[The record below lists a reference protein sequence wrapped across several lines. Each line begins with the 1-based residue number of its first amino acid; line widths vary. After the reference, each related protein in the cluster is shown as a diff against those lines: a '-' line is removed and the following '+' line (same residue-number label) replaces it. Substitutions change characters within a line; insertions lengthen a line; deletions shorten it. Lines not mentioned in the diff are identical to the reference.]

1 VGLVLTE
8 GLMLLK
14 CWYVVLQNNVSC
26 SVVRTEI
33 QLSGLEDGVVLSDP
47 ADDQM
52 SDKHGCPAYVSP
64 EIIRCT
70 AMFSDKP
77 AGAGGSYSGRAAD
90 IWSLGII
97 LYVMLTGRYPFM
109 DVEPM
114 ALFARIAL
122 GYCTVPT
129 SFSEPVQNLIYG
141 MLRRNPEERLTATD
155 ILDHPWFGLIES
167 SETGSATDDDG
178 SISAASGGQ
187 AVACDQCVPELVEA
201 YDDVWGDM

>member
-1 VGLVLTE
+1 MTD
-8 GLMLLK
+8 
-14 CWYVVLQNNVSC
+14 
-26 SVVRTEI
+26 R
-33 QLSGLEDGVVLSDP
+33 
-47 ADDQM
+47 
-52 SDKHGCPAYVSP
+52 HGCPAYVSP

-77 AGAGGSYSGRAAD
+77 ANAGGSYSGRAAD

-122 GYCTVPT
+122 GYCAVPA

-141 MLRRNPEERLTATD
+141 MLRRNAEERLTAAD
-155 ILDHPWFGLIES
+155 ILDHPWFSLIKS
-167 SETGSATDDDG
+167 SETGCDEDEDSLTSSAN
-178 SISAASGGQ
+178 GGPT
-187 AVACDQCVPELVEA
+187 VTSDQCVPELVEVFG
-201 YDDVWGDM
+201 DTWGDI